1 MDPVSPIPSVAA
13 IFVSLLTC
21 LFLVRRF
28 GLPDTQGRF
37 VAIDGLRGYL
47 AFFVFLHHSMIWFFY
62 LRTGEWKVPPSNLYT
77 HFGQSGVAFFFMIT
91 GFLFV
96 SKVLDGRN
104 KGVDWLRLYV
114 SRFLRLMPLYGIAM
128 LALFVVVL
136 VLSDGRINEPISSIA
151 KELIRWMSFTVLGSP
166 NINGVDDTWM
176 ILAGVTWSLPY
187 EWYFYFLL
195 PLFGLLIGV
204 RVTWPF
210 IALGAAV
217 LLMIFSRNSSI
228 YHWLSFA
235 GGFAAAFVVRS
246 EYICQK
252 LRGNLLSIVALSLLA
267 ITVVVFPSARG
278 YVQIL
283 MLSATF
289 IIIAA
294 GNSCFGL
301 LTNRLSR
308 TLGEMAYSI
317 YLLHGVLLFVL
328 FRFVIGLDRSRT
340 LSPIFHWAA
349 IIGLTPV
356 LIGIAF
362 ICYRKIE
369 HPALLKT
376 NDLTLWLRTKFNF
389 QSRVVDQKT

>member
-1 MDPVSPIPSVAA
+1 MDPVSAIPSVAA
-13 IFVSLLTC
+13 ILVSLLSC
-21 LFLVRRF
+21 LLLVKRF
-28 GLPDTQGRF
+28 GSPDAQGRF

-47 AFFVFLHHSMIWFFY
+47 AFFVFLHHSIIWFFY
-62 LRTGEWKVPPSNLYT
+62 LKTGEWKVPPSNLYT

-96 SKVLDGRN
+96 SKVLDGKS

-128 LALFVVVL
+128 LALLVIVL
-136 VLSDGRINEPISSIA
+136 ILSDGMIHEPVSGIA
-151 KELIRWMSFTVLGSP
+151 KEIIRWMSFTVLGAP
-166 NINGVDDTWM
+166 DINGIENTWM

-187 EWYFYFLL
+187 EWFFYFLL
-195 PLFGLLIGV
+195 PLFGLLVGG

-210 IALGAAV
+210 IVLAVTAL
-217 LLMIFSRNSSI
+217 LLICSRNSSI

-235 GGFAAAFVVRS
+235 GGIAAAFVVRT
-246 EYICQK
+246 ECICEK
-252 LRGNLLSIVALSLLA
+252 LRGDLFSIVALGALA
-267 ITVVVFPSARG
+267 ITVIIYPSAHG

-283 MLSATF
+283 MLSVTF
-289 IIIAA
+289 AIIAA
-294 GNSCFGL
+294 GNGCFGL
-301 LTNRLSR
+301 LTNQLSR

-317 YLLHGVLLFVL
+317 YLLHGVLLFIL
-328 FRFVIGLDRSRT
+328 FRFVIGIDRAKL
-340 LSPIFHWAA
+340 LSPVFHWIA

-369 HPALLKT
+369 HPALSKT

-389 QSRVVDQKT
+389 QARAVDQRL